1 MYEQARHECAVRQ
14 LCKWRKEWG
23 LNKFRLYITKYSF
36 DELLL
41 QDFYTQYELGNRG
54 DKGIWILKKSL
65 SQQQGLGI

>member
-1 MYEQARHECAVRQ
+1 MHEGFKHECAVRQ

-54 DKGIWILKKSL
+54 DKGIWILKNTL

>member
-23 LNKFRLYITKYSF
+23 LQKFRQYLSKHSL
-36 DELLL
+36 DEQLLR
-41 QDFYTQYELGNRG
+41 DFYTQYELGNRG
-54 DKGIWILKKSL
+54 EKGQWILKNTL

>member
-1 MYEQARHECAVRQ
+1 MYETARHECAVRQ

-54 DKGIWILKKSL
+54 DKGIWILKNTL

>member
-23 LNKFRLYITKYSF
+23 LNRFRLYITKYSF
-36 DELLL
+36 DEILL

>member
-1 MYEQARHECAVRQ
+1 MYEKARHECAVRQ

-54 DKGIWILKKSL
+54 DKGIWILKNTLSL
-65 SQQQGLGI
+65 RQDLGI

>member
-1 MYEQARHECAVRQ
+1 MYETVRHECAVRQ
-14 LCKWRKEWG
+14 LCKYRKEWG

-54 DKGIWILKKSL
+54 DKGIWILKNTL